1 MFYTR
6 NEEEPYKVNISG
18 TPRAFNFGTLRKFS
32 LPWRCGQNISIH
44 NFTIATYPE
53 ETHHVYTH
61 TFVSL
66 GEPDSDNIPLHAK
79 RETEEINSK
88 VEEPRCSKT
97 WIPSDLLMLKCRRFC
112 KSECG
117 NAFTVMTYNI
127 WNTNTYSNND
137 AKYPARFKLLK
148 KVKNLINSTHDTS
161 KCL

>member
-18 TPRAFNFGTLRKFS
+18 TLRAFNFGTLHKFS
-32 LPWRCGQNISIH
+32 LPWRCGQNISVH

-66 GEPDSDNIPLHAK
+66 GEPNSDNIPLLAK

-112 KSECG
+112 KSKCG

-127 WNTNTYSNND
+127 WNTNTYSKND

-148 KVKNLINSTHDTS
+148 KVKNLIN
-161 KCL
+161 